1 VTEKLIFHVVEKP
14 SPHMVSS
21 PVTDLLNEST
31 ADSSHEDDFEQENT
45 LENEEGKVLEIHRF
59 LENGV
64 KMVSVNGYTLPLET
78 LLEMI
83 GFDEEAEAE
92 VQDHTVD
99 NYLFAIFVLY
109 MALCSTFLFFALI
122 RV

>member
-1 VTEKLIFHVVEKP
+1 VEKS

-31 ADSSHEDDFEQENT
+31 ADSTDFEQENT
-45 LENEEGKVLEIHRF
+45 LENEEGKVLEIYRF
-59 LENGV
+59 LEDGV
-64 KMVSVNGYTLPLET
+64 KMVSVNGYKLPLET
-78 LLEMI
+78 LLEMV
-83 GFDEEAEAE
+83 GFDEGEAEPE

-109 MALCSTFLFFALI
+109 MAMCATFLFFALF

>member
-1 VTEKLIFHVVEKP
+1 
-14 SPHMVSS
+14 MVSS

-83 GFDEEAEAE
+83 GFDEEAEVE